1 MRKKARGP
9 IRSCRCL
16 RHKGRFVVFDVKE
29 IDESQAPLLDHLIE
43 LRTRLLRSV
52 VALAI
57 AFAVCFYFAD
67 EIFGFLV
74 RPLTAAFPEGEGRL
88 IYTKLYEAFF
98 VEIKVAL
105 FAAFF
110 VSFPFI
116 ANQLWAFVAPG
127 LYAREKKAFLPFLLA
142 TPVLFIAGASMA
154 YFIVMPT
161 AFTWF
166 LGFEGTR
173 GGLKMEALPGTG
185 DYLSLVMQF
194 ILAFGIS
201 FLLPVLLMLLNRAGI
216 VSREQ
221 LSGARRYVIVGVLAL
236 AAIITPPDIVSQ
248 LLLAAPLLLLFEGS
262 LILMRITEKRR
273 GSAPE
278 SEEEEGAEMTSPA
291 EAE

>member
-1 MRKKARGP
+1 MPLKIK
-9 IRSCRCL
+9 
-16 RHKGRFVVFDVKE
+16 D
-29 IDESQAPLLDHLIE
+29 IDETQAPLLDHLIE
-43 LRTRLLRSV
+43 LRTRLLRAIM
-52 VALAI
+52 ALGV

-74 RPLTAAFPEGEGRL
+74 QPLTGAFPEGEGRL

-110 VSFPFI
+110 VSFPII

-127 LYAREKKAFLPFLLA
+127 LYVREKKAFLPFLIA
-142 TPVLFIAGASMA
+142 SPVMFTLGAAMA
-154 YFIVMPT
+154 YFVVMPL

-166 LGFEGTR
+166 LGFEGER

-216 VSREQ
+216 VTRDQ
-221 LSGARRYVIVGVLAL
+221 LVSARRYVIVGVFLL
-236 AAIITPPDIVSQ
+236 AALITPPDVVSQ

-262 LILMRITEKRR
+262 LVLMRITEKRR
-273 GSAPE
+273 AA
-278 SEEEEGAEMTSPA
+278 EEAA
-291 EAE
+291 REAEDGDGGEPETAAAE